1 MEGFFEK
8 WFFKNG
14 VRYLERLKLADDR
27 HKGSYENCNSY
38 SDSVAQDYRLIAR
51 KLLTIPATIFIELGR
66 LSLRI
71 III

>member
-1 MEGFFEK
+1 
-8 WFFKNG
+8 
-14 VRYLERLKLADDR
+14 LADDR